1 MADIASQSFANHARF
16 VRTFHLLVGPIF
28 LLNLIWALYRL
39 LTEPGLD
46 RAVAALVAVAL
57 LFLGFHARN
66 FALTVQNRVI
76 RLEERLR
83 LARLL
88 PPALRPRI
96 DELTHRQL
104 VALRFAS
111 DEELPALAEAVL
123 KEGLTDGKEIKRRV
137 RQWRADHLR
146 V

>member
-1 MADIASQSFANHARF
+1 MADTAPQSFANHARI

-28 LLNLIWALYRL
+28 LLNLIWTIYRL
-39 LTEPGLD
+39 AADPGLD
-46 RAVAALVAVAL
+46 RAVAALVAVGL
-57 LFLGFHARN
+57 LMLGFHART

-88 PPALRPRI
+88 PPALQPRI
-96 DELTHRQL
+96 EELTHRQL

-111 DEELPALAEAVL
+111 DEELPALAEVVL
-123 KEGLTDGKEIKRRV
+123 REGLTDQKEIKRRI
-137 RQWRADHLR
+137 RRWRADHLR